1 MNWTALTEEKQLDT
15 IIEQSKSQPVVI
27 LKHST
32 RCNISSMVK
41 NRLDGFAIPEGSIFY
56 LLDLLTYRPISNK
69 IAVIFDVMHESPQV
83 LVIKDGKCVYNES
96 HHAIAMPEI
105 QAHL

>member
-1 MNWTALTEEKQLDT
+1 MNWTALTEEKQLDV

-32 RCNISSMVK
+32 RCNISGMVK
-41 NRLDGFAIPEGSIFY
+41 NRLDGVAAPDGSIFY

-69 IAVIFDVMHESPQV
+69 IALMFGVAHESPQV
-83 LVIKDGKCVYNES
+83 LVIKDGKCVYDES
-96 HHAIAMPEI
+96 HHAITMPEI
-105 QAHL
+105 EAHL